1 VAADPWQGSIL
12 DGTKEGSKCVQFSGL
27 FNRAE
32 GEEDCLHLNVYTHN
46 VITLF
51 NINRYSS
58 QLTKNIYT
66 IKSKPDEGFLKPV
79 MVWIHGGAFMEGS
92 GNGEDDFYGP
102 GYMMINY
109 RLTAL
114 GMHRNEK
121 YNMLIYKNLL
131 IKL

>member
-1 VAADPWQGSIL
+1 M
-12 DGTKEGSKCVQFSGL
+12 
-27 FNRAE
+27 
-32 GEEDCLHLNVYTHN
+32 
-46 VITLF
+46 
-51 NINRYSS
+51 
-58 QLTKNIYT
+58 
-66 IKSKPDEGFLKPV
+66 PV

-102 GYMMINY
+102 GYMMDRDVVFVTINY

-121 YNMLIYKNLL
+121 YNMLINKNLL